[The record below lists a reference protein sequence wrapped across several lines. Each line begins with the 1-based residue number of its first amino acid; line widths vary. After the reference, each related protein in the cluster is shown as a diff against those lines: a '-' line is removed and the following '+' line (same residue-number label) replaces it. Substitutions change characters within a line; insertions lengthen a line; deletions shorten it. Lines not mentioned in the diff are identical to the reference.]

1 MSTGRVRDG
10 GTACAL
16 WGARVRAPWR
26 LWKGVI
32 DAAMAAAP
40 KWWWPE
46 EQGTLG
52 DGRARGLQKMKLKK
66 NNFEDETFKKK

>member
-1 MSTGRVRDG
+1 M
-10 GTACAL
+10 

-26 LWKGVI
+26 LWERVI
-32 DAAMAAAP
+32 VAAMAAAP

-52 DGRARGLQKMKLKK
+52 DGRTIRTMIAKRRGEEVVL
-66 NNFEDETFKKK
+66 